1 MITIVGSARGSASL
15 PNKNSVPSTKIAGYD
30 KHTSC
35 ATSTAATKTSIIETI
50 QCYIARTFDK
60 QSNNTAASK
69 AHGKC
74 IKLRSP
80 LMGSFSNRQR
90 PSSAKLQHY
99 HRSIEQSSTTVDET
113 IRAHIIDAA
122 RRIPS
127 PPDLHSYAQ
136 CPTEDHA
143 PTKSTKEMG
152 NHRTSCILKK

>member
-1 MITIVGSARGSASL
+1 MSVAPGAALPYQIKTPCRRQKLQATINTHHVQHQQQQQKLRSSKRY
-15 PNKNSVPSTKIAGYD
+15 N
-30 KHTSC
+30 
-35 ATSTAATKTSIIETI
+35 ATSPGHST
-50 QCYIARTFDK
+50 
-60 QSNNTAASK
+60 NNTAASK

-80 LMGSFSNRQR
+80 LRGSFSNRQR

-136 CPTEDHA
+136 CPTDHA
-143 PTKSTKEMG
+143 PTSTKVMG

>member
-15 PNKNSVPSTKIAGYD
+15 PNKNSVPSTKNCNYD
-30 KHTSC
+30 KTHIMCIIISSNKKFDPSKRYN
-35 ATSTAATKTSIIETI
+35 ATSPGHST
-50 QCYIARTFDK
+50 
-60 QSNNTAASK
+60 NNTAASK

-74 IKLRSP
+74 IRLRSP

-90 PSSAKLQHY
+90 PSSTKLQHY

-136 CPTEDHA
+136 CPTDHA
-143 PTKSTKEMG
+143 PTSTKVMG

>member
-60 QSNNTAASK
+60 Q
-69 AHGKC
+69 HGR
-74 IKLRSP
+74 IEGTWQVLIRLRSP
-80 LMGSFSNRQR
+80 IMESFSNRQR
-90 PSSAKLQHY
+90 PSSANNNIIID
-99 HRSIEQSSTTVDET
+99 RSNNHQPERTS
-113 IRAHIIDAA
+113 HIIDAA
-122 RRIPS
+122 CRIPS
-127 PPDLHSYAQ
+127 PQDLHSYAQ
-136 CPTEDHA
+136 CPTDHA
-143 PTKSTKEMG
+143 PTSTKVMG